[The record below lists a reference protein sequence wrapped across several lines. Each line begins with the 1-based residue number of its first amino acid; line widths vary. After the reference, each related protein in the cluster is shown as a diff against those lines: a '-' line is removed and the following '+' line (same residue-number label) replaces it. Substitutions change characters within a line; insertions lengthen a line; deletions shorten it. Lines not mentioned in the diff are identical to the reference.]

1 MYAHVHACKH
11 GCEARVCE
19 ASAPGCTTN
28 EKSRPGANLAIEHEA
43 DLTTLIML
51 LVGQSRHSAQF
62 SARAHLAD
70 LAHMAHKERTTAG
83 MKTAMVTM
91 DPDKIGPYFK

>member
-28 EKSRPGANLAIEHEA
+28 AGVAEKSRPGANLAIAHEA
-43 DLTTLIML
+43 DLTALIGGS
-51 LVGQSRHSAQF
+51 VASF
-62 SARAHLAD
+62 SAIFPPGH
-70 LAHMAHKERTTAG
+70 
-83 MKTAMVTM
+83 
-91 DPDKIGPYFK
+91 I